1 MYDPLGWVTL
11 TILWAK
17 KLMQTLMT
25 LGVNRNEPLS
35 EDIENAWSQ
44 FVSELPLIESIQIP
58 RLVPVGL
65 HNVQFQAFCDAS
77 CDGYNACLYLVRIM
91 FCCIAM

>member
-1 MYDPLGWVTL
+1 
-11 TILWAK
+11 
-17 KLMQTLMT
+17 MQTLMT
-25 LGVNRNEPLS
+25 LRVNWNEPLS

-44 FVSELPLIESIQIP
+44 FVSELPLIESNQIP
-58 RLVPVGL
+58 ALVLPVGL
-65 HNVQFQAFCDAS
+65 HNFKFHAFCDTS